1 MNERIKWIQHKGKR
15 ILFVDQSD
23 IRDEAE
29 ALKLIDAVEKEILT
43 LPKGHKAL
51 TIYYSKN
58 SIVTSAISERSKQ
71 LVANINAQGIP
82 TGPSAI
88 VGSAG
93 FQKAVV
99 QMMQIFIKDLHLAD
113 TIEEAKDW
121 LIAQKTE

>member
-51 TIYYSKN
+51 TLYYSKN
-58 SIVTSAISERSKQ
+58 SIVSSAISERSKR
-71 LVANINAQGIP
+71 LVANINAQGIT

-93 FQKAVV
+93 CQKAVV
-99 QMMQIFIKDLHLAD
+99 QLMQIFIKDLHLAD